1 MKNKKNFVEMINYLS
16 DIFLISERFATITN
30 KKNTVIDYDNKKEII
45 KFERNLSKYILNLK
59 NKSVTIV
66 SPLDGQEDD
75 FINNIPF
82 KKINFLNIKDKPSN
96 IKNVV
101 KKDVVMILKTLKLLL
116 ERYHDG
122 EEKLQV
128 ISDLSKKENVNL
140 LIGEILTKNNWN

>member
-16 DIFLISERFATITN
+16 NIFLISERFATITN
-30 KKNTVIDYDNKKEII
+30 KKSTVIDYDNKKEII

-59 NKSVTIV
+59 DKSVTIV

-82 KKINFLNIKDKPSN
+82 KEINFLNIKDKPNN

-101 KKDVVMILKTLKLLL
+101 KKDVVMILKTLKSLL

-122 EEKLQV
+122 EEKSQV
-128 ISDLSKKENVNL
+128 ISDLSKKQNVNL

>member
-1 MKNKKNFVEMINYLS
+1 MKNKKNFIEMINYLS
-16 DIFLISERFATITN
+16 DPFMISERFATVTN
-30 KKNTVIDYDNKKEII
+30 KKNTVIDYDNKKETI

-59 NKSVTIV
+59 DKSVTIV

-82 KKINFLNIKDKPSN
+82 KEINFLNIKDKPSN
-96 IKNVV
+96 IKTVV
-101 KKDVVMILKTLKLLL
+101 KKDVVMILKTLKSLL

-122 EEKLQV
+122 EEKSQV
-128 ISDLSKKENVNL
+128 ISDLSKKQNVNL